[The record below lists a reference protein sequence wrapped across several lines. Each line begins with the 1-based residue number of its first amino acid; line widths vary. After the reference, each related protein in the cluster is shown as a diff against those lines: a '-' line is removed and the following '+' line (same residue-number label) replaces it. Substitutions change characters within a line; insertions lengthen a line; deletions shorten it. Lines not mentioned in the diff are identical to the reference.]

1 MLCRGLGVN
10 KKNGIVKYGLDFIP
24 GAVDSCVA
32 FFSYYRSSRHFKGQ
46 CVEIMRGSDYATAW
60 FGYKG
65 SLGYIDYIAIALFCS
80 GTTGKV
86 KTWVNG
92 SVLAGNNAVQNNYAN
107 MPIIY
112 ESGTFNA
119 DGLKFVIA
127 SSNYMSIVDYAG
139 IQIIEPP
146 LTIYANA
153 KISSSHVGYY
163 LYKGLDSTINST
175 YGIYNSNLANPQE
188 IGIILKDFENY
199 ANQES
204 DTIIEA
210 WTSKAANG
218 LKIKSST
225 TETLLTYGIN
235 TTNYNNVYLGCRA
248 DAALTRSRYLNGNI
262 KSIIIFNSNQY
273 DNYTQLA
280 SKF

>member
-1 MLCRGLGVN
+1 MLGRGLGVN

-92 SVLAGNNAVQNNYAN
+92 SMLAGVNNAIQNNYAN
-107 MPIIY
+107 MSIIF
-112 ESGTFNA
+112 ESGAFNT
-119 DGLKFVIA
+119 DGLRFVAA
-127 SSNYMSIVDYAG
+127 SSNYMSVTDYTL
-139 IQIIEPP
+139 IQITEPP
-146 LTIYANA
+146 FTVYSNYYNATSPNYTYVFAKRLTAIQFEIA
-153 KISSSHVGYY
+153 GY
-163 LYKGLDSTINST
+163 
-175 YGIYNSNLANPQE
+175 LATSRPR
-188 IGIILKDFENY
+188 IL
-199 ANQES
+199 
-204 DTIIEA
+204 
-210 WTSKAANG
+210 
-218 LKIKSST
+218 
-225 TETLLTYGIN
+225 N
-235 TTNYNNVYLGCRA
+235 TTSLDLTANETGNNKTLFSWIGKGTNEFKGVCNNNTGA
-248 DAALTRSRYLNGNI
+248 ITKNGTLTNESTFIVGGRFGPSSFHDGNI
-262 KSIIIFNSNQY
+262 KSIIIFNSNIY

-280 SKF
+280 AKF